1 MSILP
6 TISNIPLLIVSDKV
20 MTTVFH
26 VLGFY
31 LFGYVFGHL
40 VSPIKQGKK
49 NKSGE
54 ERGWEDKARRQ
65 RKKE

>member
-1 MSILP
+1 M
-6 TISNIPLLIVSDKV
+6 SDKV

-31 LFGYVFGHL
+31 LFGYVFSHL

-54 ERGWEDKARRQ
+54 ERGWEDKARQ
-65 RKKE
+65 MKKE